1 MTDISFHYR
10 PDATTRALSLERLR
24 VYLVSRQERRKAIE
38 NVQRLNERALRDTGI
53 DSQDVAGRVDAEL
66 TRLGLRDLG
75 SRGLR

>member
-1 MTDISFHYR
+1 MTDIDFHYR

-38 NVQRLNERALRDTGI
+38 NLQRLNARALRDAGI
-53 DSQDVAGRVDAEL
+53 DSRDVAERVDAEL